1 MEAAFICGSRFLP
14 ACVLRRRG
22 VGADPPLRPWA
33 LSRRR
38 PPAGPLGSCSLPSLS
53 GGRSS
58 FLSGYP
64 PSRPRPPAP
73 SHASASVLRPL
84 PHPFPP
90 SIRVSLAHSLSLSST
105 PLPLRPH
112 GTAGLRARPC
122 CSTLLFVGPSHLD
135 PDAFPCARSASLTVG
150 ELGSSVEAAKATAM

>member
-1 MEAAFICGSRFLP
+1 MEAAFICRSRFLP

-33 LSRRR
+33 LSVSALARFPLSPEGVLPSSLVIR
-38 PPAGPLGSCSLPSLS
+38 PPV
-53 GGRSS
+53 RV
-58 FLSGYP
+58 
-64 PSRPRPPAP
+64 RPRPPMRARASSAHFPIP
-73 SHASASVLRPL
+73 SHL
-84 PHPFPP
+84 PSEFL
-90 SIRVSLAHSLSLSST
+90 SLTLSLSST